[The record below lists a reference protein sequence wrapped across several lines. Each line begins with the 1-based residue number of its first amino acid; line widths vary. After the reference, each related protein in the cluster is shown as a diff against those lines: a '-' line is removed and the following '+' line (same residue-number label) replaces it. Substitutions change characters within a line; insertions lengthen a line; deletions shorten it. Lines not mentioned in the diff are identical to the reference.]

1 MLDFIKKT
9 MLTGVGLA
17 AMTRDKVEEL
27 AKELTEKGEMSE
39 KEGKEL
45 VDELLKKSEKA
56 KKDLETKVEGIVEKV
71 LGKMNLASKE
81 DIERLEEKIKYI
93 EQQKAS
99 ENKTGTSK

>member
-1 MLDFIKKT
+1 MFELIKKT

-45 VDELLKKSEKA
+45 VDELVKKSEKA
-56 KKDLETKVEGIVEKV
+56 RKDLEKRVEDTVHKV
-71 LGKMNLASKE
+71 LEKMDVATKKDIAKLKKE
-81 DIERLEEKIKYI
+81 IKSLK
-93 EQQKAS
+93 QKEAAD
-99 ENKTGTSK
+99 K